1 MSIEH
6 VSEKEQQLTH
16 ALKRVTEALNIA
28 TRERD
33 ALKADALRWRYM
45 RSKGSNWFGV
55 QEKAHY
61 IDFDCGLD
69 EAVDAAM
76 KGEKL

>member
-45 RSKGSNWFGV
+45 RSKGANWFACRKKPMTLILMV
-55 QEKAHY
+55 
-61 IDFDCGLD
+61 GLD